1 MWESGVGCGV
11 LGLSEVVASA
21 RLSTELAQE
30 CGTAAS
36 DVSMDE
42 NRRTTE
48 APPIATRK
56 HTQTAERKV
65 SARGTHGEKEIRTP
79 G

>member
-1 MWESGVGCGV
+1 MWDTGVGCGV

-42 NRRTTE
+42 N
-48 APPIATRK
+48 
-56 HTQTAERKV
+56 KV
-65 SARGTHGEKEIRTP
+65 GGRPRP
-79 G
+79 RP